1 MVSCKSEYWKNFFI
15 PSVIYECN
23 KLDLDIFSSALYNL
37 FCNRSLQYKFIIR
50 IIRAQRKTFKINDS
64 VEVKLLIRLCLGFSH
79 ARERKLRNGDIET

>member
-79 ARERKLRNGDIET
+79 SRERKLRNGDIET